1 MLNCCIVARKTT
13 AIQQF
18 NNPAIQQFNNL
29 TIQQFKTM
37 DTIAKRLQRHFTE
50 LLQHLPEIPGGVEW
64 LLPLANLP
72 ETGRV
77 FEAFLKKYYADARPR
92 TLILGINP
100 GRFGAGVT
108 NVAFTDPV
116 RLVQE
121 CGIENDFEKKGELS
135 AQFIYQV
142 VHAYG
147 GVEAFYAQFF
157 LNSVVPFGF
166 VKNGVNYNYYD
177 EKTLQEAMKPL
188 IRHHLRG
195 LLDLGMNPAVCFC
208 LGEGQNFK
216 FLSKFNAAEGFFEK
230 IVPLPHPRFIMQ
242 YRRKRLEEF
251 VEVYT
256 NALKGDF
263 PGRNGL

>member
-1 MLNCCIVARKTT
+1 MNTT
-13 AIQQF
+13 AE
-18 NNPAIQQFNNL
+18 
-29 TIQQFKTM
+29 
-37 DTIAKRLQRHFTE
+37 RLRTHFTD
-50 LLQHLPEIPGGVEW
+50 LHDHLPPLPPEVEW

-77 FEAFLKKYYADARPR
+77 FGAFLDKYYADERSR

-116 RLVQE
+116 RLQTE
-121 CGIENDFEKKGELS
+121 CGIENSFEKKEELS
-135 AQFIYQV
+135 AQFIYKV

-157 LNSVVPFGF
+157 VNSVVPFGF

-177 EKTLQEAMKPL
+177 EKPLQEAMLPL

-195 LLDLGMNPAVCFC
+195 LLDLGMNADICFC

-216 FLSKFNAAEGFFEK
+216 FLSKFNAQEGFFGK
-230 IVPLPHPRFIMQ
+230 IIPLPHPRFIMQ
-242 YRRKRLEEF
+242 YRRKRVDEF
-251 VEVYT
+251 VQVYLE
-256 NALKGDF
+256 ALL
-263 PGRNGL
+263 R

>member
-1 MLNCCIVARKTT
+1 
-13 AIQQF
+13 
-18 NNPAIQQFNNL
+18 
-29 TIQQFKTM
+29 M
-37 DTIAKRLQRHFTE
+37 DTIAKRLKQHFDD
-50 LLQHLPEIPGGVEW
+50 LHHHLPPVPAGVEW

-77 FEAFLKKYYADARPR
+77 FTAFLEKYYNDERPR

-121 CGIENDFEKKGELS
+121 CGIENSFEKKEELS
-135 AQFIYQV
+135 AQFIYKV

-147 GVEAFYAQFF
+147 GATAFYEHFF

-177 EKTLQEAMKPL
+177 EKPLQEAMKPL
-188 IRHHLRG
+188 IRYHLNH
-195 LLDLGMNPAVCFC
+195 LLALGMNPKICFC
-208 LGEGQNFK
+208 LGEGKNFQ
-216 FLSKFNAAEGFFEK
+216 FLSKFNETEGFFEK
-230 IVPLPHPRFIMQ
+230 IVPLSHPRFICSTAGSGW
-242 YRRKRLEEF
+242 RSLWEPILRL
-251 VEVYT
+251 
-256 NALKGDF
+256 
-263 PGRNGL
+263 